1 MRILAGQY
9 FDSETGLY
17 YWGSRYYD
25 PKTGR
30 GIQNQG
36 RIKGSE
42 FLKTIIRHANV
53 TPAES
58 TQEKHQKTSWPV
70 SRES

>member
-36 RIKGSE
+36 VRVLE
-42 FLKTIIRHANV
+42 NYHPPR
-53 TPAES
+53 
-58 TQEKHQKTSWPV
+58 
-70 SRES
+70 